1 MSGLGRRHAN
11 TLSRYVGFGLV
22 EKGWRW
28 RNNLAVESIHFY
40 HWCLKLQWSFNRSY
54 TSYGTAISDGSGKS
68 HKASAAAWQKC
79 TKAKLFNGCHATF
92 CCHATLLVAYLGDFL
107 SFVQF
112 GDFGLM
118 ENFLRIIY
126 AFSQEYCFW
135 ASPGKS
141 WVYYPSSTFRE
152 ISLSTLRSFL
162 CLGGCATHKEDRG
175 LFMRPWDILE
185 KSILV
190 LTQKQSKL
198 KKVNKFWW
206 ATGVGLFPLYT
217 KVIMW
222 HI

>member
-1 MSGLGRRHAN
+1 MAQPYLMGVAKVIKPAQLLDKN
-11 TLSRYVGFGLV
+11 VPKLSC
-22 EKGWRW
+22 
-28 RNNLAVESIHFY
+28 SM
-40 HWCLKLQWSFNRSY
+40 
-54 TSYGTAISDGSGKS
+54 
-68 HKASAAAWQKC
+68 AAMPP
-79 TKAKLFNGCHATF
+79 FV
-92 CCHATLLVAYLGDFL
+92 ATLLVAYLGDFL

-118 ENFLRIIY
+118 ENFLHIIF

-141 WVYYPSSTFRE
+141 WVYYPSTFTE
-152 ISLSTLRSFL
+152 IFLSTLRSFL

-175 LFMRPWDILE
+175 LFMRPWDICE
-185 KSILV
+185 TSILV

-217 KVIMW
+217 KVFMW
-222 HI
+222 HIQ